1 MEGVHMCKKSKII
14 LNSALVLFLL
24 VSLFQIQPRVNTAL
38 AQGTNLSVYGRVTD
52 GLGNGLAGVTVFVD
66 PKFKVFLPV
75 ISVSS
80 ASSKSNSTSISD
92 IQYSFSAITDAEGY
106 YTIPDIPGG
115 SYYLQVDL
123 PGVTFNPEFREITAE
138 TTGSQDFDL
147 QMTPPVITPETV
159 VLTELSNQ
167 YLDGASYDGETFY
180 FTQMSAELDLVDVGD
195 IIVSDVSS
203 VDPDGYFRKV
213 SGISPQGSGVVFT
226 TVPATLEESIQ
237 DGTSFLMETMQPSQV
252 KSITALDGVSLIE
265 SDVNAPLT
273 FYFEVED
280 VVLYDED
287 GNPATTNDQ
296 VKADGSIEFDMEF
309 VFYLD
314 LQGSQV
320 RRFSLTNENALRDT
334 LEIYAEIELL
344 SLEEETILAE
354 MYFSPITFMIGPV
367 PIVFVPKLDL
377 VVGVDGSVKVGIST
391 EVSHEFSMRAGVQY
405 RYSSGWSP
413 ISEISSTF
421 TFTPPHLTFEM
432 TLKGYFGARF
442 NLYLY
447 GIAGPFVK
455 ITPYLEIKVE
465 PFETPWW
472 TLYGGIDVPVGFKAH
487 DALEKLLD
495 LEDYEVYAIGL
506 KQVIAQAQVVDPG
519 EMVYVPAGE
528 FQMGCDP
535 NHNGGLSC
543 YSDELPLHTVF
554 LDAYYID
561 QTEVTNAQYAQCVA
575 AGACDAPYNYSSYTR
590 PSYYDNPTYADY
602 PVIYVSWYD
611 AEDYCS
617 WAGKRLPTEAE
628 WEKAARGTSVRAYPW
643 GDGDPNCSLANSYN
657 EETGSYCVDDT
668 SAVGSYP
675 AGASP
680 YGALDM
686 AGNVWE
692 WVNDWYSGT
701 YYSGS
706 PYTNPQ
712 GPGSGSYK
720 VLRGGSWYYGWY
732 SLRTAYRNY
741 YDPAGRNVIFGF
753 RCASSPAP

>member
-1 MEGVHMCKKSKII
+1 MFKKRRKII
-14 LNSALVLFLL
+14 NIVLLITVFI
-24 VSLFQIQPRVNTAL
+24 SLFQIKQSGNVVQ
-38 AQGTNLSVYGRVTD
+38 AQSTTFSVSGRVTD
-52 GLGNGLAGVTVFVD
+52 GYGNGLIGVRVFAD
-66 PKFKVFLPV
+66 SKYKTFLPL
-75 ISVSS
+75 ISSP
-80 ASSKSNSTSISD
+80 ASTTISGIQPKSD
-92 IQYSFSAITDAEGY
+92 IQFYYSAVTDSDGY
-106 YTIPDIPGG
+106 YTIDTIPIGT
-115 SYYLQVDL
+115 YILQVDL
-123 PGVTFNPEFREITAE
+123 PGVTFNPEKREITAE

-147 QMTPPVITPETV
+147 YISDPIITPKTV
-159 VLTELSNQ
+159 VLTDLSNQ
-167 YLDGASYDGETFY
+167 YLDGTTYDGETFN
-180 FTQMSAELDLVDVGD
+180 FSQMTSELEQVDVGD

-213 SGISPQGSGVVFT
+213 SAIAPQGSGALLT
-226 TVPATLEESIQ
+226 TIPATLEESIQ
-237 DGTSFLMETMQPSQV
+237 DGSAFLMETMQPTQV
-252 KSITALDGVSLIE
+252 QSIRALDGVSMLE
-265 SDVNAPLT
+265 SNVNSPLT

-280 VVLYDED
+280 VVLYDDD
-287 GNPATTNDQ
+287 GDPATTYDQ
-296 VKADGSIEFDMEF
+296 IKADGSIEFEMEF
-309 VFYLD
+309 IFYLD
-314 LQGSQV
+314 MQGFQV
-320 RRFSLTNENALRDT
+320 QRFSMTNENTLRDT

-344 SLEEETILAE
+344 SLEEEAILSE

-447 GIAGPFVK
+447 GVAGPFVK

-535 NHNGGLSC
+535 NHNGGYSC
-543 YSDELPLHTVF
+543 YSRELPLHTVY

-575 AGACDAPYNYSSYTR
+575 AGACDPPAYSSSYTR
-590 PSYYDNPTYADY
+590 PSYYGKPEFDDY

-611 AEDYCS
+611 AEDYCT

-628 WEKAARGTSVRAYPW
+628 WEKAARGTTVRAYPW

-657 EETGSYCVDDT
+657 NATGSYCVGDT
-668 SAVGSYP
+668 SEVGSYL

-686 AGNVWE
+686 AGNVFE
-692 WVNDWYSGT
+692 WVNDWYSDT
-701 YYSGS
+701 YYSDS
-706 PYTNPQ
+706 PYANPP
-712 GPGSGSYK
+712 GPATGTYK
-720 VLRGGSWYYGWY
+720 LLRGGSWLYDWLNLRLADRSYGDSPGHHY
-732 SLRTAYRNY
+732 
-741 YDPAGRNVIFGF
+741 VILGF
-753 RCASSPAP
+753 RCASSPGN

>member
-1 MEGVHMCKKSKII
+1 MCSKKHVLINII
-14 LNSALVLFLL
+14 LVFVILL
-24 VSLFQIQPRVNTAL
+24 SIFPISSTEQIIKAQATNFSVS
-38 AQGTNLSVYGRVTD
+38 GRVTD
-52 GLGNGLAGVTVFVD
+52 GFGNGLAGVSVFAD
-66 PKFKVFLPV
+66 PKFKVFLPL
-75 ISVSS
+75 VSS
-80 ASSKSNSTSISD
+80 SSSLKVNNTEPISHV
-92 IQYSFSAITDAEGY
+92 QYFFSAITDAEGY
-106 YTIPDIPGG
+106 YTIDAIPGG
-115 SYYLQVDL
+115 TYILQVDM
-123 PGVTFNPEFREITAE
+123 PGVTFTPENREISAE

-147 QMTPPVITPETV
+147 YISDPIITPETV
-159 VLTELSNQ
+159 VLTNLSNQ
-167 YLDGASYDGETFY
+167 YLDGASYDGESFY
-180 FTQMSAELDLVDVGD
+180 FTQMTSELDQVDVGD

-213 SGISPQGSGVVFT
+213 AGLAPQGSGVLLT
-226 TVPATLEESIQ
+226 TIPATLEESIQ
-237 DGTSFLMETMQPSQV
+237 DGSAFLMETMQPSQV
-252 KSITALDGVSLIE
+252 RSIRALDGVSMLE
-265 SDVNAPLT
+265 SDVNSPLT

-280 VVLYDED
+280 VVLYDDD
-287 GNPATTNDQ
+287 GDPATTYDQ
-296 VKADGSIEFDMEF
+296 IKADGSIEFEMDF
-309 VFYLD
+309 IFYLD
-314 LQGSQV
+314 MQGFQV
-320 RRFSLTNENALRDT
+320 QRFSMTNQNTLRDT

-344 SLEEETILAE
+344 SLEEEAILSE

-391 EVSHEFSMRAGVQY
+391 EVSHEFSMKAGVQY

-413 ISEISSTF
+413 ISEISSTL

-519 EMVYVPAGE
+519 EMVFVPAGE

-535 NHNGGLSC
+535 NHNGGYSC
-543 YSDELPLHTVF
+543 YSDELPLHPVY

-575 AGACDAPYNYSSYTR
+575 AGACDPPLYNYSYTR
-590 PSYYDNPTYADY
+590 PSYYGNPEYDNY

-611 AEDYCS
+611 SEDYCT

-628 WEKAARGTSVRAYPW
+628 WEKAARGTTVRAYPW
-643 GDGDPNCSLANSYN
+643 GDSDPSCSLANLYN
-657 EETGSYCVDDT
+657 SATGSYCVGDT

-675 AGASP
+675 SGASLE

-692 WVNDWYSGT
+692 WVNDWYSST

-706 PYTNPQ
+706 PYDNPT
-712 GPGSGSYK
+712 GPISGTYK
-720 VLRGGSWYYGWY
+720 VMRGGGWSSSWNL
-732 SLRTAYRNY
+732 LRTASRSCVNPDDHYV
-741 YDPAGRNVIFGF
+741 GVGF
-753 RCASSPAP
+753 RCASSSAP